1 MRKGKGKISDLLY
14 NRFSIE
20 AIKSS
25 ALIEMLEDTKYLLQ
39 HDILDDDL
47 KQKQM
52 YDECEALGIKDNGK
66 TLNNDNIDKFRTEV
80 NIILSKSKNLRLYDG
95 LTETEQFAVRRLY
108 YTLN

>member
-1 MRKGKGKISDLLY
+1 MKKGKGKISDLLH
-14 NRFSIE
+14 NMFSIE

-52 YDECEALGIKDNGK
+52 YDECEALGLKDNKK
-66 TLNNDNIDKFRTEV
+66 TLNDKNINKFREKV
-80 NIILSKSKNLRLYDG
+80 NFILSNNKNVRLYDG

-108 YTLN
+108 YPLH

>member
-1 MRKGKGKISDLLY
+1 MKKGKGKISDLLH
-14 NRFSIE
+14 NMFSIE

-52 YDECEALGIKDNGK
+52 YDECEALGLKDNKK
-66 TLNNDNIDKFRTEV
+66 TLNDKNINKFTIKWS
-80 NIILSKSKNLRLYDG
+80 IIP
-95 LTETEQFAVRRLY
+95 
-108 YTLN
+108 